1 MAVKKTA
8 QTDAILRLTH
18 ANVHLARGAAGAAKI
33 GLDNFFKKLEHENVL
48 SPDLNLNGFLAGAVA
63 GWAAAMQEGAKL
75 ADEAFRL
82 WMGTG
87 SNVNPPPPRPAKKT
101 SGK

>member
-1 MAVKKTA
+1 
-8 QTDAILRLTH
+8 
-18 ANVHLARGAAGAAKI
+18 
-33 GLDNFFKKLEHENVL
+33 
-48 SPDLNLNGFLAGAVA
+48 
-63 GWAAAMQEGAKL
+63 L

-87 SNVNPPPPRPAKKT
+87 SNVNPPPPRQAKKT